1 MTETLGVV
9 APGDVLSVRP
19 GFGRLTRDSLVFA
32 LGAVAGKAIGFLM
45 LPVLTRLLTPSE
57 FGRFDVISALAGAGV
72 STLVLGMDVA
82 TTRLAFDERTQDRR
96 ALFGTWYAVA
106 GIVVLPVAAIL
117 ILASGPISQVLLGE
131 SAHAPAIAL
140 VGLILFGGVFHTLAL
155 TVLRVQGR
163 AGAYA
168 LLEGAYLGANAALA
182 IVLLLQWRA
191 DTVALMVA
199 LLASWGGTAAVAA
212 LALRHSIGAR
222 PQLPDARRLLQLGL
236 PLAPAIAA
244 TCIAD
249 FVNRAYLYRTAGA
262 VAAGEFS
269 VALRFGSVAALMVA
283 GFQLAW
289 QPRAYALGRGDAAL
303 RHIALDGQRILAVVV
318 TGVVGLALVSPE
330 VVGLLTGGRFP
341 AVLPAVGAMLVA
353 ALAMGLYVVAC
364 LPSAMDSAMR
374 DLGIAAIC
382 GVAVTFLSNL
392 VLAPA
397 LGSAGT
403 ALSVVVGQFTAVAT
417 VRLLANGRRVRVGFP
432 WWRMTLLVA
441 GASLIT
447 LAATSGPAAGSIG
460 LRALLAILVLGG
472 LALEGT
478 IPGMLRGQAD

>member
-1 MTETLGVV
+1 
-9 APGDVLSVRP
+9 
-19 GFGRLTRDSLVFA
+19 
-32 LGAVAGKAIGFLM
+32 
-45 LPVLTRLLTPSE
+45 
-57 FGRFDVISALAGAGV
+57 
-72 STLVLGMDVA
+72 
-82 TTRLAFDERTQDRR
+82 
-96 ALFGTWYAVA
+96 
-106 GIVVLPVAAIL
+106 
-117 ILASGPISQVLLGE
+117 
-131 SAHAPAIAL
+131 
-140 VGLILFGGVFHTLAL
+140 
-155 TVLRVQGR
+155 
-163 AGAYA
+163 
-168 LLEGAYLGANAALA
+168 
-182 IVLLLQWRA
+182 
-191 DTVALMVA
+191 
-199 LLASWGGTAAVAA
+199 
-212 LALRHSIGAR
+212 
-222 PQLPDARRLLQLGL
+222 GL

-441 GASLIT
+441 GAAWRIRLVENPGRST
-447 LAATSGPAAGSIG
+447 AAGLNEGINQTRGSIVG
-460 LRALLAILVLGG
+460 AISGHSVPSSEYVERAVE
-472 LALEGT
+472 ALERTGAWAVGGIIERAGRNPVQRAIARAT
-478 IPGMLRGQAD
+478 A